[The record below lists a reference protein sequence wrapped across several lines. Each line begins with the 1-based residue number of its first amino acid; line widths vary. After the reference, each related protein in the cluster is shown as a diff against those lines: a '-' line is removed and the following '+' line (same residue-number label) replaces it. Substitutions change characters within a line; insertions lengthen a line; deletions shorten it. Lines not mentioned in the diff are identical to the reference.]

1 MKQVFFTQYWVWVSM
16 VACALFF
23 ASCSKEE
30 VDYSGHPIIG
40 EWGYYSVS
48 TYNLY
53 YLTFEENG
61 NVKQRWIPINSPT
74 EARESSHNYRIE
86 NNILKGPSLLSS
98 GINHYMT
105 FSRDLD
111 TLFLGKEYRLLR
123 VLVKEAREILSQ

>member
-1 MKQVFFTQYWVWVSM
+1 MKQVSFITKCFVCVSV

-23 ASCSKEE
+23 AGCSKDE

-53 YLTFEENG
+53 YLTFETNG
-61 NVKQRWIPINSPT
+61 NVKQRWIPINSPK
-74 EARESSHNYRIE
+74 EASENSYNYRIE
-86 NNILKGPSLLSS
+86 NNILKGSLLLVS

-111 TLFLGKEYRLLR
+111 TLFLGKNEYRLLR
-123 VLVKEAREILSQ
+123 VGE